1 MKITDLLIESS
12 LPNNIEAMVKA
23 ITMASMKNGI
33 QDLSTESIQAEI
45 KRKFNIDIPY
55 NDLMNILSGL
65 PYVADSSSNDV
76 VFNDDES
83 SDESEPT
90 DSAELVSQMATKGA
104 HANKE

>member
-1 MKITDLLIESS
+1 MKIKDLLIESS

-65 PYVADSSSNDV
+65 PYVSDSSSNDV
-76 VFNDDES
+76 VF
-83 SDESEPT
+83 SDEEATGDETPS

>member
-1 MKITDLLIESS
+1 MKITDLLVESS

-65 PYVADSSSNDV
+65 PYITDSNSNDV
-76 VFNDDES
+76 VFSDDEA
-83 SDESEPT
+83 DDSEPS

>member
-1 MKITDLLIESS
+1 MKITDLLVESS

-65 PYVADSSSNDV
+65 PYITDSNSNDV
-76 VFNDDES
+76 VF
-83 SDESEPT
+83 SDEEADDSEPS

>member
-1 MKITDLLIESS
+1 MKIADLITESS

-23 ITMASMKNGI
+23 ITMASMENGI
-33 QDLSTESIQAEI
+33 QDLSTDSIQAEI

-65 PYVADSSSNDV
+65 PYVSDSSSNAV
-76 VFNDDES
+76 VF
-83 SDESEPT
+83 SDEESVDDATPA

-104 HANKE
+104 HAIKE

>member
-1 MKITDLLIESS
+1 MNNSG

-65 PYVADSSSNDV
+65 PYITDSNSNDV
-76 VFNDDES
+76 VFSDDEA
-83 SDESEPT
+83 DDSEPS

>member
-1 MKITDLLIESS
+1 MKITDLLVESS

-55 NDLMNILSGL
+55 NDLMNILSGM
-65 PYVADSSSNDV
+65 PYITDSNSNDV
-76 VFNDDES
+76 VFSDDEA
-83 SDESEPT
+83 DDSEPS

>member
-1 MKITDLLIESS
+1 MKITDLLVESS

-23 ITMASMKNGI
+23 ITMASMKNRI

-65 PYVADSSSNDV
+65 PYIADSTSNDV
-76 VFNDDES
+76 VF
-83 SDESEPT
+83 SDEEADDSEPS